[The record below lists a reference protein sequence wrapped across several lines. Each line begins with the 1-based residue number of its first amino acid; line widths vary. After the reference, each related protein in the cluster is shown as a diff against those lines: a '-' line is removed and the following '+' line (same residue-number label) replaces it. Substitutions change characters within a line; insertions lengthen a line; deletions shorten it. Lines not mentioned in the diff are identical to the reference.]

1 VWIYDPESKAVHAQ
15 NVKVLGTTPYG
26 LSVSG
31 VKLEQWIVTAG
42 VHYLEE
48 NQQVRLLSD
57 SEANG
62 DKT

>member
-1 VWIYDPESKAVHAQ
+1 MAIEGQAVHAQ
-15 NVKVLGTTPYG
+15 SVNVLGTTPYG

-31 VKLEQWIVTAG
+31 LKLDQWIVTAG

-48 NQQVRLLSD
+48 SQPVRLMSGSD
-57 SEANG
+57 ENG